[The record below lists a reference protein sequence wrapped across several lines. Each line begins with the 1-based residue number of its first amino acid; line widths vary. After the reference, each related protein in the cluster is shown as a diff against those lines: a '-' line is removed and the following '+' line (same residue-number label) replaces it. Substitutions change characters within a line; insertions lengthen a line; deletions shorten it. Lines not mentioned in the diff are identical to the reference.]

1 MIHIPQWKVILIL
14 VVSFLSFAYAAP
26 NLLGAE
32 SKAWVEANVPSW
44 APSRSVSL
52 GLDLQGG
59 SHLLLQADIDGV
71 VKQRT
76 DDILVAIRPELRKA
90 DIGYSTLSTIPNGL
104 RLVLSPPDRVGDAK
118 KIIRQAD
125 NTLLVS
131 DKEGA
136 IEGVFDEK
144 AVREI
149 RNQTMAQ
156 SIEIVS
162 RRVNESGTKEPVIQ
176 RQGDDRILVQLP
188 GIDNPERVKQL
199 LGKTAKLT
207 FHLVSE
213 QASGSDIR
221 SVPMREDPQQTL
233 PIKRRPIMSGDM
245 LVNAQPSFQDGS
257 PIVSFKLN
265 GVGARRFCE
274 VTTQNTGKPFAV
286 VLDNEVITAPRINEP
301 ICGGNAQISGS
312 FTVQESSDLSLLL
325 RAGAL
330 PTSLKVVEE
339 RSVGPTLGSD
349 SVAAGANASIFA
361 FVLVVG
367 FMILAYGLFGFFA
380 SVALLINMVMIIALL
395 SMLQAT
401 LTLPGIAG
409 IILTMGMAVDANVL
423 IFERIREEL
432 RGGRSIIAAIDTGY
446 EKAMASITDSNLTT
460 LISGIILYA
469 VGSGPIKGF
478 AVTLSIG
485 VLTSMFAAI
494 MLTRLIVLTW
504 LRITKPKTLPI

>member
-1 MIHIPQWKVILIL
+1 LAIP
-14 VVSFLSFAYAAP
+14 A
-26 NLLGAE
+26 
-32 SKAWVEANVPSW
+32 
-44 APSRSVSL
+44 
-52 GLDLQGG
+52 
-59 SHLLLQADIDGV
+59 
-71 VKQRT
+71 
-76 DDILVAIRPELRKA
+76 
-90 DIGYSTLSTIPNGL
+90 LSTIPNGL
-104 RLVLSPPDRVGDAK
+104 RLALSKPDQVGDAK

-131 DKEGA
+131 DKEGV

-144 AVREI
+144 AIREI

-245 LVNAQPSFQDGS
+245 LVNAQPSFQDGA

-312 FTVQESSDLSLLL
+312 FTVQESADLSLLL

-367 FMILAYGLFGFFA
+367 FMILAYGLFGFFFQRCLA
-380 SVALLINMVMIIALL
+380 
-395 SMLQAT
+395 
-401 LTLPGIAG
+401 
-409 IILTMGMAVDANVL
+409 D
-423 IFERIREEL
+423 
-432 RGGRSIIAAIDTGY
+432 
-446 EKAMASITDSNLTT
+446 
-460 LISGIILYA
+460 
-469 VGSGPIKGF
+469 
-478 AVTLSIG
+478 
-485 VLTSMFAAI
+485 
-494 MLTRLIVLTW
+494 
-504 LRITKPKTLPI
+504 